1 MKLDASELSRQM
13 ILAGADA
20 FGERWEE
27 ARVFAEIEFRT
38 IAARL
43 ESIAHHT
50 VHGLDS
56 SLAGILLE
64 SQKRTAV
71 QAIAAATALTLLA
84 VEAAF
89 NAVLAAVRDAV
100 NAAIGFTLL

>member
-1 MKLDASELSRQM
+1 MPLDASELSREM
-13 ILAGADA
+13 MRAGADA

-43 ESIAHHT
+43 ESIAHHAA
-50 VHGLDS
+50 HGLDPK
-56 SLAGILLE
+56 LTGILFE

-71 QAIAAATALTLLA
+71 QAIAGATALTLLA

-89 NAVLAAVRDAV
+89 NAVLSAVRDAV
-100 NAAIGFTLL
+100 NAALGFTLL